1 VPIEPGDGAQ
11 ARLLAK
17 RSAQVRRRLTLEDVE
32 DTLGALD
39 TPADAKRQLR
49 QLVLWGAS
57 GLLAGTVLNGS
68 VRGLEVWLK
77 AHAEEVDLERM
88 KQLEQR
94 VRELEAELQQHHRHR
109 GEGR

>member
-1 VPIEPGDGAQ
+1 MPAGNPGIRHYASAGGK
-11 ARLLAK
+11 AK
-17 RSAQVRRRLTLEDVE
+17 AARRLTPERVE
-32 DTLGALD
+32 AALGQLA
-39 TPADAKRQLR
+39 TPEDAKRQLR

-77 AHAEEVDLERM
+77 AHAEQVDVERV

-94 VRELEAELQQHHRHR
+94 VRELDAELKQRRQ
-109 GEGR
+109 